1 MATTDQTPTLRADAR
16 RNREKLLA
24 AAVDVFSSEGTDV
37 PLERIAKQAGV
48 GIGTLYRHFPTREA
62 LVEATYRNEVAL
74 VCEAADELL
83 AEHDPGDALALW
95 MDRYVTY
102 ASAKRG
108 MKGALHSMT
117 GSASSELFTQSR
129 ADITAA
135 IAKLVDAGVAAKTI
149 RPDVSPDDILLATGS
164 IWNGLDDPDWEDRA
178 RRLLGLVMDG
188 LRYGA

>member
-1 MATTDQTPTLRADAR
+1 MTRTDTTPTLRADAR

-24 AAVDVFSSEGTDV
+24 AAVDVFSAEGTDV
-37 PLERIAKQAGV
+37 PLERIAKHAGV

-62 LVEATYRNEVAL
+62 LVEAAYRNEVAL
-74 VCEAADELL
+74 VCGAADELL
-83 AEHDPGDALALW
+83 ADHEPGDALALW

-108 MKGALHSMT
+108 MKGALHSLT
-117 GSASSELFTQSR
+117 ASKSDLFAESR

-149 RPDVSPDDILLATGS
+149 RPDVDPGDILLAMGS